1 MVSML
6 QYALRRM
13 LELIPILIGVSFLT
27 FLILHL
33 SPGDP
38 ATLIGG
44 PTASAEEIANIRKR
58 LNLDEPLLKQYGTF
72 LLALS
77 RGDLGES
84 VQRRE
89 KVWDMIAVRLP
100 NTAALALSS
109 LLVTLLG
116 IPLGVWASTRPN
128 SLTDLM
134 LMNVAL
140 LGVSIPNFWLGI
152 MLIIYFSVDLAW
164 LPAAG
169 LTRPF
174 LSIEGLKSLILPAL
188 TLGTA
193 GMALIA
199 RLTRA
204 GMLDVLGQDYMRTA
218 RAKGLS
224 EPRVLF
230 RHALRNT
237 MIPVIT
243 ILGLNFGALLG
254 GAVVTE
260 SVFAINGVGRLAVDS
275 ILSRDYAIVQGTVVL
290 IATIFVLTN
299 LLVDLLY
306 AFINPRIRYA

>member
-1 MVSML
+1 ML
-6 QYALRRM
+6 QYALRRI

-140 LGVSIPNFWLGI
+140 LGVSVPNFWLGI
-152 MLIIYFSVDLAW
+152 ILIIYFSVDLAW

-204 GMLDVLGQDYMRTA
+204 GMLEVLGQDYMRTA

-224 EPRVLF
+224 EQRVLF

-237 MIPVIT
+237 MIPVLT

>member
-1 MVSML
+1 ML

-13 LELIPILIGVSFLT
+13 LELVPILIGVTFLT

-109 LLVTLLG
+109 LLVTLIG

>member
-1 MVSML
+1 ML
-6 QYALRRM
+6 QYALRRI

-44 PTASAEEIANIRKR
+44 PTASAEEVANIRKR

-140 LGVSIPNFWLGI
+140 LGVSVPNFWLGI
-152 MLIIYFSVDLAW
+152 ILIIYFSVDLAW

-204 GMLDVLGQDYMRTA
+204 GMLEVLGQDYMRTA

-224 EPRVLF
+224 EQRVLF

-237 MIPVIT
+237 MIPVLT

>member
-1 MVSML
+1 MV
-6 QYALRRM
+6 
-13 LELIPILIGVSFLT
+13 GVTFLT
-27 FLILHL
+27 FLMLHL

-44 PTASAEEIANIRKR
+44 PTASAAEIASIRQR
-58 LNLDEPLLKQYGTF
+58 LNLDEPLFSQYGTF
-72 LLALS
+72 LLNLAQ
-77 RGDLGES
+77 GDLGES

-100 NTAALALSS
+100 NTTVLAVSS

-116 IPLGVWASTRPN
+116 IPLGVWAATKPN
-128 SLTDLM
+128 SVTDFT
-134 LMNVAL
+134 LMNLSL
-140 LGVSIPNFWLGI
+140 LGVSVPNFWLGI
-152 MLIIYFSVDLAW
+152 ILIIYFSVDLAW
-164 LPAAG
+164 FPAAG
-169 LTRPF
+169 YTRPYWS
-174 LSIEGLKSLILPAL
+174 LAGLKSLVLPAL

-204 GMLDVLGQDYMRTA
+204 GMLEVLGQDYVRTA
-218 RAKGLS
+218 RAKGVS
-224 EPRVLF
+224 ERRVLF

-237 MIPVIT
+237 MIPVLT
-243 ILGLNFGALLG
+243 VLGLNFGALLG

-275 ILSRDYAIVQGTVVL
+275 ILSRDYAIVQGTVVF
-290 IATIFVLTN
+290 IATIFVATN

-306 AFINPRIRYA
+306 ALINPRIRYT

>member
-1 MVSML
+1 MF
-6 QYALRRM
+6 QYTVRRV

-27 FLILHL
+27 FMMLHL

-44 PTASAEEIANIRKR
+44 PTASAEEIASIRQR
-58 LNLDEPLLKQYGTF
+58 LNLDEPLLRQYGTF
-72 LLALS
+72 LLNLS

-89 KVWDMIAVRLP
+89 KVWDMIAARLP
-100 NTAALALSS
+100 NTAVLAVTS

-116 IPLGVWASTRPN
+116 IPLGVWAATRPN
-128 SLTDLM
+128 SITDLA
-134 LMNVAL
+134 LMNVSL

-164 LPAAG
+164 FPAAG
-169 LTRPF
+169 YARPF
-174 LSIEGLKSLILPAL
+174 WSAEGLKSLVLPAI

-193 GMALIA
+193 GTALIA

-204 GMLDVLGQDYMRTA
+204 GMLEILGQDYVRTA

-224 EPRVLF
+224 ERRVLF

-237 MIPVIT
+237 MIPVLT
-243 ILGLNFGALLG
+243 VLGLNFGALLG

-290 IATIFVLTN
+290 IATIFVLVN

-306 AFINPRIRYA
+306 ALVNPRIRYA